1 MTRPTLSARDL
12 ETQDRTAGHTVRR
25 SAQGMVVEGREG
37 RGEHLSAERQ
47 LSAVQGPDAD
57 ALEGLGL
64 SAAEVDPAGA
74 DTVSDHGGSMSKKTW
89 RAGELRSIAEQGGLV
104 VKAGAKHYKVS
115 KKSGEWVTQIP
126 FGNPELPKGT
136 AHSIIQAL
144 RRAGIK
150 LLLLLVVIGGM
161 LGYWWLA

>member
-1 MTRPTLSARDL
+1 MMDKSRVYEEVMKRFRQASTAKFTSEKFRKVETALWLLEGELNRMLGQHSLDFWFPTL
-12 ETQDRTAGHTVRR
+12 R
-25 SAQGMVVEGREG
+25 S
-37 RGEHLSAERQ
+37 
-47 LSAVQGPDAD
+47 
-57 ALEGLGL
+57 
-64 SAAEVDPAGA
+64 
-74 DTVSDHGGSMSKKTW
+74 
-89 RAGELRSIAEQGGLV
+89 SIAEQGGLV

-126 FGNPELPKGT
+126 FGNPEQPKGT